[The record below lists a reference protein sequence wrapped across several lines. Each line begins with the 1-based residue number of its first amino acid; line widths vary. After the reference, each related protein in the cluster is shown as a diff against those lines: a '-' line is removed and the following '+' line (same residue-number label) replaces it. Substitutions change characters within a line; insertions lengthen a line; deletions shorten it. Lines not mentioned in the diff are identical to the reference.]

1 MLSFKVVNRFRMCG
15 ITQNRIISIS
25 VRRFM
30 ETYIVSFSGLNDI
43 FFSTLWSRMEIE
55 HCISKL
61 SDKFCHLWFI
71 PTSEKV
77 RNEKFWF
84 KNIIKWKLPLFVFYE
99 SLFGLFRVQEIQKNS
114 HSHTPS
120 AYEMKMFE
128 KKIQAKKKLRRHI
141 HSHLQWVFILVPE
154 CYGQA
159 HLINANN
166 YEGKMF

>member
-71 PTSEKV
+71 P
-77 RNEKFWF
+77 
-84 KNIIKWKLPLFVFYE
+84 
-99 SLFGLFRVQEIQKNS
+99 
-114 HSHTPS
+114 
-120 AYEMKMFE
+120 
-128 KKIQAKKKLRRHI
+128 
-141 HSHLQWVFILVPE
+141 SHLQHQKKCGMKSSDLKILSNGNYHSSCFMSRCSAFSESRKYRRIPIHIHRLRTKWRCLKKKSKQKKNYADTFTAISNE
-154 CYGQA
+154 FLYLCR
-159 HLINANN
+159 NAMD
-166 YEGKMF
+166 KPI